1 MKRILVTKQYLMG
14 KKDDEGAML
23 QEMFEK
29 FTTQL
34 ELRKQESKLYLE
46 QLECEHQQQKQLAFE
61 LQKTM
66 SSLNLM
72 LRKELNIYR
81 RH

>member
-1 MKRILVTKQYLMG
+1 MKKNFGNKAILNG

>member
-81 RH
+81 KH